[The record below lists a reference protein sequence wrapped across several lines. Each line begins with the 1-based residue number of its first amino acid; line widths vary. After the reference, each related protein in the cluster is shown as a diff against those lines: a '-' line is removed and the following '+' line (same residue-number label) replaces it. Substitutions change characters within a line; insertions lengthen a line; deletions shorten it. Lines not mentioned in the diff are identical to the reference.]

1 LRRFHT
7 RCSYTFTRCS
17 KEEPEMREVLPGH
30 YVACHLRDVP
40 PDVLAQAAAVPA
52 EMPRTLP

>member
-1 LRRFHT
+1 
-7 RCSYTFTRCS
+7 
-17 KEEPEMREVLPGH
+17 MREVLPGH